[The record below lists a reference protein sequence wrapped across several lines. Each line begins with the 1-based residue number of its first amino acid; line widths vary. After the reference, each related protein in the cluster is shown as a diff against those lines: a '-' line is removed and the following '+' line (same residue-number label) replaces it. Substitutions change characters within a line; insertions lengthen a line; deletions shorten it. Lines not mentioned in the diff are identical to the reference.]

1 MLKRLSTWLNLKS
14 TGWVTLVALIVFIL
28 FMVFF
33 LPGQSSGG
41 ETPDTSLFYTTAD
54 LYRMAE
60 QYGPA
65 GRAEYIRVRF
75 TFDLIWPLVYAAF
88 LITSISWLA
97 RRVYPLA
104 SVWQLTNLAPL
115 VGMLLDYLENI
126 STALVMARYPAVT
139 TLLAQLAPYFSILK
153 WLFVGLSFLIWV
165 GLTFAF
171 LWEWIKRRSK

>member
-1 MLKRLSTWLNLKS
+1 MLKQLSNWLNRKS
-14 TGWVTLVALIVFIL
+14 TGWVTLVAMIVFIL
-28 FMVFF
+28 FMVFV

-60 QYGPA
+60 QYGLA

-88 LITSISWLA
+88 LVTSISWLT
-97 RRVYPLA
+97 RRACPPE
-104 SVWQLTNLAPL
+104 STWQLTNLVPL
-115 VGMLLDYLENI
+115 VGTLLDYLENI
-126 STALVMARYPAVT
+126 STAVVMARYPAVT
-139 TLLAQLAPYFSILK
+139 TLLAQLAPFFSILK

-165 GLTFAF
+165 GLPFAF
-171 LWEWIKRRSK
+171 LWKWIKRKSK

>member
-1 MLKRLSTWLNLKS
+1 MLKRLSTWLNRKS
-14 TGWVTLVALIVFIL
+14 TGWMTLVALIVFIL
-28 FMVFF
+28 LMVFV

-60 QYGPA
+60 QYGPD

-75 TFDLIWPLVYAAF
+75 TFDLSGPRVYAAF
-88 LITSISWLA
+88 RITSISWLA

-104 SVWQLTNLAPL
+104 SVWQLTNLVPL

-171 LWEWIKRRSK
+171 LWEWIKRKSK